1 MQRSGILSM
10 LIRKVS
16 TRKQY
21 FQKCF
26 LILMF
31 HWDFISSWIF
41 ETFCVQLSS
50 TITRVTV
57 SEYLSAHLNAFLFY
71 GSDEP
76 RSITQKGTTLAAAFQ
91 SEINFNSYDFVQS
104 FFLVV
109 LHRLSL
115 SLDNFSPTSRRYKV
129 SGMLHESPKVIRAST
144 SENSD
149 YYPSKFHNYGNSLS
163 LFHQYLDYNFLL
175 GSKSKYSGS

>member
-104 FFLVV
+104 FFWWYYIVLVCLLITFHLLPDDTKSQV
-109 LHRLSL
+109 C
-115 SLDNFSPTSRRYKV
+115 FMSR
-129 SGMLHESPKVIRAST
+129 PK
-144 SENSD
+144 
-149 YYPSKFHNYGNSLS
+149 
-163 LFHQYLDYNFLL
+163 
-175 GSKSKYSGS
+175 